1 MLPLWIGIIK
11 MIRVNVPAAD
21 AVVPADRV
29 VVQDQQARQDRGG
42 RRENVDLKVFPVLL
56 GNAALL
62 VHRGSKAFQAR
73 KGVRV
78 RRENGVNKV
87 R

>member
-42 RRENVDLKVFPVLL
+42 RRETVDLKVFPVSA
-56 GNAALL
+56 G
-62 VHRGSKAFQAR
+62 RTG
-73 KGVRV
+73 
-78 RRENGVNKV
+78 
-87 R
+87 

>member
-21 AVVPADRV
+21 AAVPADRV
-29 VVQDQQARQDRGG
+29 VVRGV
-42 RRENVDLKVFPVLL
+42 RRENVDLKVFPELL

-73 KGVRV
+73 KGLRV